1 MFQIIWKDEQGRDMY
16 ANTLTEHDT
25 KVYVDILR
33 TIGVEPVVFRKA
45 EKPQTEKKRYVKV
58 RFNGGAKLYTYL
70 CKEKVNVGDLVVV
83 WTSDGRELVT
93 VVEFGEATD
102 AELEAICP
110 LSKFKYISGR
120 VIAA

>member
-16 ANTLTEHDT
+16 TNALTEHDT
-25 KVYVDILR
+25 ELYIEVLKS
-33 TIGVEPVVFRKA
+33 IGIEPTVFRKT
-45 EKPQTEKKRYVKV
+45 EKPQPAKKRYVKI
-58 RFNGGAKLYTYL
+58 RFNGGSKTYTYL
-70 CKEKVNVGDLVVV
+70 CKEKVNIGELVVV
-83 WTSDGRELVT
+83 WTDDGRELVT

-120 VIAA
+120 VVAA